1 MCIYNL
7 NNQGVFFMSDKKEI
21 IKSLL
26 TFSRYE
32 LKKRMIHREIFMTDP
47 HFVWGLYNALTSADR
62 IGYC

>member
-1 MCIYNL
+1 L
-7 NNQGVFFMSDKKEI
+7 NNQGVFFMSDKKEM

-32 LKKRMIHREIFMTDP
+32 LKKRVTHREIFMMDL
-47 HFVWGLYNALTSADR
+47 HFVWGLSNVLTFSDR